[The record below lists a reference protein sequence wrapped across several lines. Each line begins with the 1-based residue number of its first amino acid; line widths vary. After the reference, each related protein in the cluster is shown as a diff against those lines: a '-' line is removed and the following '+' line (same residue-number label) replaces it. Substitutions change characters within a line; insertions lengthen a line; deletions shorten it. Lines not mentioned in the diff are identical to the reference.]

1 MKMINTRNCKSK
13 MDDGTCRRAKSFG
26 ITGIRCSNY
35 VCIMKQNAG
44 NETNEGYMRICGEQ
58 KTHATRENTAGSN

>member
-44 NETNEGYMRICGEQ
+44 KERNFEVRIGEQ
-58 KTHATRENTAGSN
+58 KTYATRENTAGSN